1 MSASFDVKAF
11 MLRVLYLIVM
21 VPVLWAL
28 PAHAEQEFLPV
39 DQAFRL
45 NVSRD
50 DDGQVRLNW
59 DIGKGYYLYRQQ
71 MKVDADP
78 TNGALQVLWPA
89 GTPKTDETY
98 GKSEVYHDQ
107 VKVLVEAGDA
117 RALTIGWQGCADAG
131 LCYPPQTLRVDLAD
145 VAATLA
151 VPAGVAATRQS
162 PVPPGALGALGE
174 DQDLAERLSRV
185 HRGWMLVV
193 FFGLGLLMTF
203 TPCVLPMVPILS
215 SLIAGSGASPR
226 RGFVLS
232 LAFVLPMALTYAG
245 VGAMAAL
252 AGANLQAVLQNPW
265 MLGTFG
271 LVFVVLALAMFG
283 FYELQL
289 PAVLRNRLNNASQGR
304 RGGTVAGAAT
314 MGVLSALLVGPCMT
328 APLAGAL
335 LYIGNTGDVV
345 TGALVLFAMG
355 LGMGVPLLLVG
366 TLGARLLPRP
376 GHWMDRVKAL
386 FGFVLLGTAIMFVA
400 RVLPAALTLG
410 LWGAW
415 LLAIALS
422 LLALGRK
429 LGLGRGR
436 LISRYLA
443 LMLGLWGGAMVVGA
457 AGGSQNPLQPLAF
470 PARGI
475 TPAQAAPGNDFMARF
490 RPVKTQQALE
500 ADIAEAGQR
509 GQWTLVDFY
518 ADWCVSCHV
527 IERTVFAEPRV
538 QQALAGMQLL
548 RPDVTANNP
557 DDQALMRAHQALGP
571 PTMLLI
577 GPDGRE
583 RRAERIIG
591 ELDADEFLARLARAK
606 QGG

>member
-1 MSASFDVKAF
+1 
-11 MLRVLYLIVM
+11 MLRWVWSIVM
-21 VPVLWAL
+21 LILWWAL
-28 PAHAEQEFLPV
+28 PVHAEQNFLQPEE
-39 DQAFRL
+39 AFHL
-45 NVSRD
+45 NVSKQA
-50 DDGQVRLNW
+50 DGQLRLTW
-59 DIGKGYYLYRQQ
+59 DISQGYYLYRQQ
-71 MKVDADP
+71 MKVEADP
-78 TNGALQVLWPA
+78 AGGALQVKWPA
-89 GTPKTDETY
+89 GTLKTDETY
-98 GKSEVYHDQ
+98 GESEVYHDQ
-107 VKVLVEAGDA
+107 VSVLVKATDA

-131 LCYPPQTLRVDLAD
+131 LCYPPQTRRVHLAD

-151 VPAGVAATRQS
+151 VPADPATTR
-162 PVPPGALGALGE
+162 PNPAPPGALGE
-174 DQDLAERLSRV
+174 DQDLAERLSRINM
-185 HRGWMLVV
+185 GWMLVV

-226 RGFVLS
+226 RGFILS

-245 VGAMAAL
+245 VGAAAAL

-289 PAVLRNRLNNASQGR
+289 PAVLRHRLNNASQGR

-376 GHWMDRVKAL
+376 GDWMNRVKVL
-386 FGFVLLGTAIMFVA
+386 FGFILLGTAIFFVA

-422 LLALGRK
+422 LFALVKK
-429 LGLGRGR
+429 LSTESTR
-436 LISRYLA
+436 LMSRYLA
-443 LMLGLWGGAMVVGA
+443 LLLGLWGGAMVIGA
-457 AGGSQNPLQPLAF
+457 AGGAHDPLQPLAF
-470 PARGI
+470 GARAS
-475 TPAQAAPGNDFMARF
+475 TLAQAAVGNNFMTRF
-490 RPVKTQQALE
+490 GPVKTQQALE
-500 ADIAEAGQR
+500 ARIAEAGQR

-518 ADWCVSCHV
+518 ADWCVSCDV
-527 IERTVFAEPRV
+527 IEREVFADPRV
-538 QQALAGMQLL
+538 QQALADMQLL
-548 RPDVTANNP
+548 RPDVTANNA
-557 DDQALMRAHQALGP
+557 DDQALMRTHQILGP

-577 GPDGRE
+577 GPDGKE

-591 ELDADEFLARLARAK
+591 ELSADEFLARLARAK
-606 QGG
+606 QGA

>member
-1 MSASFDVKAF
+1 
-11 MLRVLYLIVM
+11 MLRLLWSVVM
-21 VPVLWAL
+21 LTMWWAL
-28 PAHAEQEFLPV
+28 PAHAQQDFLQPE
-39 DQAFRL
+39 QAFRL
-45 NVSRD
+45 NVSKQA
-50 DDGQVRLNW
+50 DGQVRLNW
-59 DIGKGYYLYRQQ
+59 DISQGYYLYRQQ
-71 MKVDADP
+71 MKVEADP
-78 TNGALQVLWPA
+78 VGSAQEADWPA
-89 GTPKTDETY
+89 GTRKTDETY
-98 GKSEVYHDQ
+98 GESEVYHDN
-107 VKVLVEAGDA
+107 VAVLVTAPA
-117 RALTIGWQGCADAG
+117 AQALTIGWQGCAEAG
-131 LCYPPQTLRVDLAD
+131 LCYPPQTRRVNLAD
-145 VAATLA
+145 VATTPTAG
-151 VPAGVAATRQS
+151 AGVAPASVSRSASGT
-162 PVPPGALGALGE
+162 LGE
-174 DQDLAERLSRV
+174 DQDLADRLSRINL
-185 HRGWMLVV
+185 GWMLLV

-245 VGAMAAL
+245 VGAAAAL

-265 MLGTFG
+265 VLGSFG
-271 LVFVVLALAMFG
+271 LVFVILALAMFG

-314 MGVLSALLVGPCMT
+314 MGMLSALLVGPCMT

-376 GHWMDRVKAL
+376 GDWMNRVKVL
-386 FGFVLLGTAIMFVA
+386 FGFILLGTAIFFVA

-422 LLALGRK
+422 LFALVKK
-429 LGLGRGR
+429 LSTESTR
-436 LISRYLA
+436 LMSRYLA
-443 LMLGLWGGAMVVGA
+443 LLLGLWGGAMVIGA
-457 AGGSQNPLQPLAF
+457 AGGAHDPLQPLAF
-470 PARGI
+470 GARAS
-475 TPAQAAPGNDFMARF
+475 TLAQAAVGNNFMTRF
-490 RPVKTQQALE
+490 GPVKTQQALE
-500 ADIAEAGQR
+500 ARIAEAGQR

-518 ADWCVSCHV
+518 ADWCVSCDV
-527 IERTVFAEPRV
+527 IEREVFADPRV
-538 QQALAGMQLL
+538 QQALADMQLL
-548 RPDVTANNP
+548 RPDVTANNA
-557 DDQALMRAHQALGP
+557 DDQALMRTHQILGP

-577 GPDGRE
+577 GPDGKE

-591 ELDADEFLARLARAK
+591 ELSADEFLARLARAK
-606 QGG
+606 QGA

>member
-1 MSASFDVKAF
+1 
-11 MLRVLYLIVM
+11 MLRLLWLIVM

-28 PAHAEQEFLPV
+28 PAHAQQDFLPV
-39 DQAFRL
+39 GQAFRL
-45 NVSRD
+45 DVTRQA
-50 DDGQVRLNW
+50 DGQIGLNW
-59 DIGKGYYLYRQQ
+59 TISKGYYLYRQQ
-71 MKVDADP
+71 MKVEADP
-78 TNGALQVLWPA
+78 VGGALQVKWPA
-89 GTPKTDETY
+89 GTLKTDETY
-98 GKSEVYHDQ
+98 GESEVYHDQ
-107 VKVLVEAGDA
+107 VSVLVNATDA

-131 LCYPPQTLRVDLAD
+131 LCYPPQTRRVHLAD
-145 VAATLA
+145 VAATPA
-151 VPAGVAATRQS
+151 VPADSATTR
-162 PVPPGALGALGE
+162 PNPAPPGALGE
-174 DQDLAERLSRV
+174 DQDLAERLSRINM
-185 HRGWMLVV
+185 GWMLVV
-193 FFGLGLLMTF
+193 FFGLGLLMAF

-226 RGFVLS
+226 RGFILS

-245 VGAMAAL
+245 VGAAAAL

-376 GHWMDRVKAL
+376 GDWMNRVKAL
-386 FGFVLLGTAIMFVA
+386 FGFVLLGTAIVFVA

-422 LLALGRK
+422 LLALGQK
-429 LGLGRGR
+429 LGMGSGR
-436 LISRYLA
+436 LMSRYLA
-443 LMLGLWGGAMVVGA
+443 LLLGLWGGAMVIGA
-457 AGGSQNPLQPLAF
+457 AGGAQNPLQPLAF
-470 PARGI
+470 QARGI
-475 TPAQAAPGNDFMARF
+475 PPAQAAVGNDFMTRF
-490 RPVKTQQALE
+490 GPVKTQQALE
-500 ADIAEAGQR
+500 TRIAEAGQR

-518 ADWCVSCHV
+518 AEWCVSCDV
-527 IERTVFAEPRV
+527 IERKVFAEPRV

-548 RPDVTANNP
+548 RPDVTANDA
-557 DDQALMRAHQALGP
+557 DDQALMRTHQILGP

-577 GPDGRE
+577 GPDGKE

-606 QGG
+606 QGA

>member
-1 MSASFDVKAF
+1 
-11 MLRVLYLIVM
+11 MLRLLYLILM

-28 PAHAEQEFLPV
+28 PAHAQQEFLPV

-45 NVSRD
+45 SVSRD
-50 DDGQVRLNW
+50 GDGQVRLNW
-59 DIGKGYYLYRQQ
+59 DIREGYYLYRQQ
-71 MKVDADP
+71 MKVETDP
-78 TNGALQVLWPA
+78 AGGALQHKWPA

-98 GKSEVYHDQ
+98 GVSEVYHDQ
-107 VKVLVEAGDA
+107 VNVLVKATDA
-117 RALTIGWQGCADAG
+117 RALTIGWQGCAEAG
-131 LCYPPQTLRVDLAD
+131 LCYPPQTRRVNLAD
-145 VAATLA
+145 IAATLA
-151 VPAGVAATRQS
+151 APADPAATRLA
-162 PVPPGALGALGE
+162 PAPLGALGE
-174 DQDLAERLSRV
+174 DQDLAERLSRL
-185 HRGWMLVV
+185 HMGWMLVV
-193 FFGLGLLMTF
+193 FFGMGLLMTF

-215 SLIAGSGASPR
+215 SLIAGSGASPQ

-245 VGAMAAL
+245 VGAAAAL

-289 PAVLRNRLNNASQGR
+289 PAVLRNRLNSASQGR
-304 RGGTVAGAAT
+304 RGGTLTGAAT

-366 TLGARLLPRP
+366 TLGARLMPRP
-376 GHWMDRVKAL
+376 GNWMNRVKVL
-386 FGFVLLGTAIMFVA
+386 FGFVLLGTAIVFVA

-415 LLAIALS
+415 LLAVALS
-422 LLALGRK
+422 LLALGRE
-429 LGLGRGR
+429 LGVGRGR
-436 LISRYLA
+436 LMSRYLA
-443 LMLGLWGGAMVVGA
+443 LMLGLWGGAMVIGA
-457 AGGSQNPLQPLAF
+457 AGGAQNPLQPLAF
-470 PARGI
+470 QAKGI
-475 TPAQAAPGNDFMARF
+475 PPAQAASGNDFMTRF
-490 RPVKTQQALE
+490 GPLKTQQALE
-500 ADIAEAGQR
+500 TRIAEAGQR

-518 ADWCVSCHV
+518 AEWCVSCDV
-527 IERTVFAEPRV
+527 IERKVFAEPRV

-548 RPDVTANNP
+548 RPDVTANNT
-557 DDQALMRAHQALGP
+557 DDQALMRAHQILGP

-577 GPDGRE
+577 GPDGKE
-583 RRAERIIG
+583 RRAERVIG

-606 QGG
+606 QGT

>member
-1 MSASFDVKAF
+1 
-11 MLRVLYLIVM
+11 MLRLLYLILM

-28 PAHAEQEFLPV
+28 PAHAQQEFLPV

-45 NVSRD
+45 SVSRD
-50 DDGQVRLNW
+50 GDGQVRLNW
-59 DIGKGYYLYRQQ
+59 DIREGYYLYRQQ
-71 MKVDADP
+71 MKVETDP
-78 TNGALQVLWPA
+78 AGGALQHKWPA

-98 GKSEVYHDQ
+98 GVSEVYHDQ
-107 VKVLVEAGDA
+107 VSVLVKATDA
-117 RALTIGWQGCADAG
+117 RALTIGWQGCAEAG
-131 LCYPPQTLRVDLAD
+131 LCYPPQTRRVNLAD
-145 VAATLA
+145 IAATLA
-151 VPAGVAATRQS
+151 APADPAATRLA
-162 PVPPGALGALGE
+162 PAPLGALGE
-174 DQDLAERLSRV
+174 DQDLAERLSRL
-185 HRGWMLVV
+185 HMGWMLVV
-193 FFGLGLLMTF
+193 FFGMGLLMTF

-215 SLIAGSGASPR
+215 SLIAGSGASPQ

-245 VGAMAAL
+245 VGAAAAL

-289 PAVLRNRLNNASQGR
+289 PAVLRNRLNSASQGR
-304 RGGTVAGAAT
+304 RGGTLTGAAT

-366 TLGARLLPRP
+366 TLGARLMPRP
-376 GHWMDRVKAL
+376 GNWMNRVKVL
-386 FGFVLLGTAIMFVA
+386 FGFVLLGTAIVFVA

-415 LLAIALS
+415 LLAVALS
-422 LLALGRK
+422 LLALGRE
-429 LGLGRGR
+429 LGVGRGR
-436 LISRYLA
+436 LMSRYLA
-443 LMLGLWGGAMVVGA
+443 LMLGLWGGAMVIGA
-457 AGGSQNPLQPLAF
+457 AGGAQNPLQPLAF
-470 PARGI
+470 QAKGI
-475 TPAQAAPGNDFMARF
+475 PPAQAASGNDFMTRF
-490 RPVKTQQALE
+490 GPLKTQQALE
-500 ADIAEAGQR
+500 TRIAEAGQR

-518 ADWCVSCHV
+518 AEWCVSCDV
-527 IERTVFAEPRV
+527 IERKVFAEPRV

-548 RPDVTANNP
+548 RPDVTANNT
-557 DDQALMRAHQALGP
+557 DDQALMRAHQILGP

-577 GPDGRE
+577 GPDGKE
-583 RRAERIIG
+583 RRAERVIG

-606 QGG
+606 QGT

>member
-1 MSASFDVKAF
+1 MSASFDVKVF
-11 MLRVLYLIVM
+11 MLRLLYLIVM
-21 VPVLWAL
+21 LPVLWAL
-28 PAHAEQEFLPV
+28 PAHAQQEFLPV

-45 NVSRD
+45 SISRD
-50 DDGQVRLNW
+50 GDGQVRLNW

-78 TNGALQVLWPA
+78 TDGALQVVWPA
-89 GTPKTDETY
+89 GTSKTDETY

-107 VKVLVEAGDA
+107 VNVLVKATDA

-131 LCYPPQTLRVDLAD
+131 LCYPPQTRRVNLAD

-151 VPAGVAATRQS
+151 TPADPATTRQS
-162 PVPPGALGALGE
+162 PVPPGALGE
-174 DQDLAERLSRV
+174 DQDLAERLSRI
-185 HRGWMLVV
+185 HIGWMLVV

-226 RGFVLS
+226 RGFILS

-245 VGAMAAL
+245 VGAAAAL

-265 MLGTFG
+265 VLGTFG

-289 PAVLRNRLNNASQGR
+289 PAVLRNRLTNASQGQ
-304 RGGTVAGAAT
+304 RGGTLTGAAT

-345 TGALVLFAMG
+345 TGALALFAMG

-386 FGFVLLGTAIMFVA
+386 FGFVLLGTAIVFVA

-436 LISRYLA
+436 LMSRYLA
-443 LMLGLWGGAMVVGA
+443 LMLGLWGGAMVIGA
-457 AGGSQNPLQPLAF
+457 AGGSRDPLQPLVF
-470 PARGI
+470 QARAI
-475 TPAQAAPGNDFMARF
+475 TPTQSAPGNDFMARF
-490 RPVKTQQALE
+490 GPVKTQQALE
-500 ADIAEAGQR
+500 TRIAEAGQR

-548 RPDVTANNP
+548 RPDVTANDV
-557 DDQALMRAHQALGP
+557 DDQALMRTHQILGP

-577 GPDGRE
+577 GPDGKE

-591 ELDADEFLARLARAK
+591 ELSADDFLARLARAK
-606 QGG
+606 QGT